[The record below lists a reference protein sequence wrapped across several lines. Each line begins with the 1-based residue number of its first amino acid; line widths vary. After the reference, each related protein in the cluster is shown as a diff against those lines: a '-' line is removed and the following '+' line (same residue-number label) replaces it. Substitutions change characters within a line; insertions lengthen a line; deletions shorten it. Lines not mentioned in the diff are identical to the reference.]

1 MAGWNSPGVI
11 THSIFMWTRE
21 KFVSGVRNIS
31 PPCEQGLRT
40 LFFLIWKVPLIRI
53 KIKSKSFSSYCPFN
67 SKTEFFV
74 LGCSIFENTRE
85 IDQPDISKAFR
96 LGTEPAS
103 LDY

>member
-53 KIKSKSFSSYCPFN
+53 KIKSKSFSFYCPFN

-74 LGCSIFENTRE
+74 YSGSQLIPGVLWTS
-85 IDQPDISKAFR
+85 
-96 LGTEPAS
+96 PAINVS
-103 LDY
+103 G